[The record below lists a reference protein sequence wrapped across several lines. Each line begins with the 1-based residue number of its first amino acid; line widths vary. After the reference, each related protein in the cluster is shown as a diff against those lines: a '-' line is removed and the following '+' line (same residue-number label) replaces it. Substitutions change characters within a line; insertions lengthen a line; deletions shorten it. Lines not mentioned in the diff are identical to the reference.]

1 MCSSDL
7 LKSRDFLGFC
17 RVAFFVLLQEMLF
30 LLLNLL
36 PDLLYDLKILHYGE
50 EMEESKS
57 TLTKSILQK
66 SDCID
71 LIKEK
76 AAELEKS
83 REQRLPKRSDF
94 SDLEVM
100 MIKSYFGPFPRA
112 LEAAGVKQKR
122 QGIEQK
128 RLEKRI
134 RAKRNK
140 LKYKLA
146 KKAGKEAEK
155 HNEEQIREQSKANAR
170 QQTEKQIQKI

>member
-1 MCSSDL
+1 
-7 LKSRDFLGFC
+7 
-17 RVAFFVLLQEMLF
+17 
-30 LLLNLL
+30 
-36 PDLLYDLKILHYGE
+36 
-50 EMEESKS
+50 MEESKS

-71 LIKEK
+71 LIREK

-83 REQRLPKRSDF
+83 REHRLPKRSDF

-140 LKYKLA
+140 LKYKSA
-146 KKAGKEAEK
+146 KKADKEAEK
-155 HNEEQIREQSKANAR
+155 QNE
-170 QQTEKQIQKI
+170 

>member
-1 MCSSDL
+1 
-7 LKSRDFLGFC
+7 
-17 RVAFFVLLQEMLF
+17 MLF

-71 LIKEK
+71 LVKEK

-155 HNEEQIREQSKANAR
+155 HDEKQTREQSKANAR
-170 QQTEKQIQKI
+170 QQTENQIQKIKKV

>member
-1 MCSSDL
+1 
-7 LKSRDFLGFC
+7 
-17 RVAFFVLLQEMLF
+17 MLF
-30 LLLNLL
+30 LL
-36 PDLLYDLKILHYGE
+36 PDLLPDSKILHCGE

-71 LIKEK
+71 LIREK

-83 REQRLPKRSDF
+83 REHRLPKRSDF

-122 QGIEQK
+122 QGVEQK
-128 RLEKRI
+128 RFEKRI

-140 LKYKLA
+140 LKYKSA
-146 KKAGKEAEK
+146 KKADKEAEK
-155 HNEEQIREQSKANAR
+155 QNEEQTRKQSKATAR
-170 QQTEKQIQKI
+170 QQTEKQIQKIKKV

>member
-1 MCSSDL
+1 
-7 LKSRDFLGFC
+7 
-17 RVAFFVLLQEMLF
+17 MLF
-30 LLLNLL
+30 LL
-36 PDLLYDLKILHYGE
+36 PDLLPDSKILHCGE

-71 LIKEK
+71 LIREK

-83 REQRLPKRSDF
+83 REHRLPKRSDF

-122 QGIEQK
+122 QGVEQK

-134 RAKRNK
+134 RAQRNK
-140 LKYKLA
+140 LKYKSA
-146 KKAGKEAEK
+146 KKAVKEAEK
-155 HNEEQIREQSKANAR
+155 QDEEQTRKQPPDSKPKSKYKKSKRFKRPNAVN
-170 QQTEKQIQKI
+170 I

>member
-1 MCSSDL
+1 
-7 LKSRDFLGFC
+7 
-17 RVAFFVLLQEMLF
+17 
-30 LLLNLL
+30 
-36 PDLLYDLKILHYGE
+36 
-50 EMEESKS
+50 MEESKS

-71 LIKEK
+71 LIREK

-83 REQRLPKRSDF
+83 REHRLPKRSDF

-122 QGIEQK
+122 QGVEQK

-140 LKYKLA
+140 LKYKSA
-146 KKAGKEAEK
+146 KKAVKEAEK
-155 HNEEQIREQSKANAR
+155 QDEEQTRKQPPDSKPKSKYKKSKRFKRPNAVN
-170 QQTEKQIQKI
+170 I